1 MGDQRIEGEEHMSME
16 AMKMALEALR
26 KARRK
31 ILTTEECH
39 ATITFLNNA
48 LAKQEQGEPVAW
60 MQEGQPELY
69 VEEQKDEKRGYVI
82 PLYTHPQ
89 PKREWVELTEEDYV
103 CVHQLCKTP
112 IQGAEYAA
120 HLLKEKNT

>member
-48 LAKQEQGEPVAW
+48 LAKQEQGEPVGW
-60 MQEGQPELY
+60 IDRKGNMLCVKINESC
-69 VEEQKDEKRGYVI
+69 R